1 MGIMNN
7 MFFKFSIQSKI
18 WEEKRKISDQALKGF
33 MKKHIRRDIA
43 IPCTLAQVR
52 DSLICKD
59 IKETAVRYNIDD
71 FREEL
76 EVTSEGM
83 SITMDIPQF
92 PKESRSRGISLQIY
106 GGEIK
111 HRLRRESSPDD
122 IADFIISV
130 FAWLPE
136 YLSIEE
142 KIRAEEKQ
150 KEIACNLASDLLTR
164 TVGAR
169 LEEKGYRYDFHN
181 NEYDPIAGLTV
192 YLGNGVE
199 MKFEVDLMKDFM
211 EQICKVVDTLPV
223 FES

>member
-7 MFFKFSIQSKI
+7 MFLKFSIQSRI

-92 PKESRSRGISLQIY
+92 PKESRSRGISLQIH

-136 YLSIEE
+136 YLSIED
-142 KIRAEEKQ
+142 KIIAEEKQ
-150 KEIACNLASDLLTR
+150 REIACNIASDLLTK
-164 TVGAR
+164 TICAV
-169 LEEKGYRYDFHN
+169 LKEKGYRYDTHSN
-181 NEYDPIAGLTV
+181 GYDNTAILTIHLV
-192 YLGNGVE
+192 YNHLI
-199 MKFEVDLMKDFM
+199 LSH
-211 EQICKVVDTLPV
+211 P
-223 FES
+223 